1 MFEFK
6 ESQINTYGYIL
17 GIIYFIYFQNYT
29 PVDAI
34 FQNPEE
40 IVFAF
45 IFSLPF
51 IIASYVFSL
60 LIKKISKKN
69 YQGVYFL
76 VLMMLFVQ
84 GL

>member
-17 GIIYFIYFQNYT
+17 GIIYFIYFQNST
-29 PVDAI
+29 PVERI
-34 FQNPEE
+34 YENPEE
-40 IVFAF
+40 IAFALV
-45 IFSLPF
+45 FSLPF

-76 VLMMLFVQ
+76 VLMMLFAQ